1 MAVKAFDLKQV
12 RITDGPFKH
21 AMELN
26 MEYLLQLEPNKL
38 LARYREYAGL
48 EPKAS
53 NYNGWE
59 EQGISGHTL
68 GHYLSAC
75 SQMAAATG
83 DSRFI
88 DRTAYIVAELAQCQ
102 EADGTG
108 LISGIP
114 RGKAIFQ
121 EVKEGE
127 IYSQGFDLNG
137 GWVPLYTMH
146 KVFAGLRDAYL
157 YTGNEQALA
166 VETKLGLWLEDM
178 VKDLSEEQMDE
189 LLKCE
194 FGGMAE
200 VLADLA
206 VHTGDRH
213 FFALSERFYHKE
225 VLDPLAAKKDALAG
239 KHANTQ
245 IPKVVAAARQYEISG
260 KETYKEISEYF
271 WNTVVHEHSYV
282 IGGNSLNEHF
292 GEAGKQNER
301 LGENT
306 CETCN
311 SYNMLKLT
319 KHLFRWKP
327 TAEEG
332 DYYERALYNHILA
345 SQHPGD
351 GSVCYFVSLDMGGH
365 KKYNSKFDSFTCC
378 VGSGMENHASH
389 GNAIYFHDDSKLYI
403 NQYIPSRL
411 EWKEM
416 GVVVEQKTAYPKN
429 GSIRIEISS
438 SADKAF
444 TLTLRHPYWAEK
456 GMSIS
461 VNGEDY
467 QHETKPASLIEIARV
482 WKDGDVLEID
492 IPMTL
497 RKEAILDNP
506 NRVAFLYGPIVLA
519 GDLGEI
525 SDAQKTK
532 DLLFTPVLVADNSPL
547 QHISKISE
555 EAFTLEGIGN
565 PRDVELKPFYL
576 LHDRSATVYWDVF
589 TKAEWAEAEKSYKE
603 AIQKEQELEARSI
616 DFVQPGEMQPERDH
630 QFTGEHVGIGT
641 VSNRKYRDTW
651 PNGHFSFA
659 LKVLQ
664 DQQNSL
670 IVAYTKKEW
679 ESMQGFD
686 VLANDTVLREGK
698 QEWEEMNQFVY
709 IKYTLPE
716 SAVTEG
722 NTRITFRA
730 HAEKRVPKVF
740 ELRTV
745 MG

>member
-1 MAVKAFDLKQV
+1 
-12 RITDGPFKH
+12 
-21 AMELN
+21 
-26 MEYLLQLEPNKL
+26 
-38 LARYREYAGL
+38 
-48 EPKAS
+48 
-53 NYNGWE
+53 
-59 EQGISGHTL
+59 
-68 GHYLSAC
+68 
-75 SQMAAATG
+75 
-83 DSRFI
+83 
-88 DRTAYIVAELAQCQ
+88 YIVEELALCQ

-121 EVKEGE
+121 EVKEGK

-157 YTGNEQALA
+157 HTDNEKALA

-206 VHTGDRH
+206 VHTGEMR

-225 VLDPLAAKKDALAG
+225 VLDPLADKKDALAG

-260 KETYKEISEYF
+260 NETYKEISEYF

-292 GEAGKQNER
+292 GEAGKQNDR

-389 GNAIYFHDDSKLYI
+389 GNAIYFHDESKLYI
-403 NQYIPSRL
+403 NQYISSRL

-429 GSIRIEISS
+429 GRIRIEIAA
-438 SADKAF
+438 SA
-444 TLTLRHPYWAEK
+444 
-456 GMSIS
+456 
-461 VNGEDY
+461 
-467 QHETKPASLIEIARV
+467 
-482 WKDGDVLEID
+482 
-492 IPMTL
+492 
-497 RKEAILDNP
+497 
-506 NRVAFLYGPIVLA
+506 
-519 GDLGEI
+519 
-525 SDAQKTK
+525 
-532 DLLFTPVLVADNSPL
+532 
-547 QHISKISE
+547 
-555 EAFTLEGIGN
+555 
-565 PRDVELKPFYL
+565 
-576 LHDRSATVYWDVF
+576 
-589 TKAEWAEAEKSYKE
+589 
-603 AIQKEQELEARSI
+603 
-616 DFVQPGEMQPERDH
+616 
-630 QFTGEHVGIGT
+630 
-641 VSNRKYRDTW
+641 
-651 PNGHFSFA
+651 
-659 LKVLQ
+659 
-664 DQQNSL
+664 
-670 IVAYTKKEW
+670 
-679 ESMQGFD
+679 
-686 VLANDTVLREGK
+686 
-698 QEWEEMNQFVY
+698 
-709 IKYTLPE
+709 
-716 SAVTEG
+716 
-722 NTRITFRA
+722 
-730 HAEKRVPKVF
+730 
-740 ELRTV
+740 
-745 MG
+745 

>member
-1 MAVKAFDLKQV
+1 MTVEAFHLRQV

-26 MEYLLQLEPNKL
+26 RDYLLQLKPDKL
-38 LARYREYAGL
+38 LSRYRQYAGL
-48 EPKAS
+48 EPKADH
-53 NYNGWE
+53 YKGWE

-68 GHYLSAC
+68 GHYISAC
-75 SQMAAATG
+75 SMMAAATG
-83 DSRFI
+83 DSRFNE
-88 DRTAYIVAELAQCQ
+88 RTAYIIDELALCQ
-102 EADGTG
+102 QADGTG
-108 LISGIP
+108 LICGIP
-114 RGKAIFQ
+114 RGKGIFQ
-121 EVKEGE
+121 EVKEGK

-146 KVFAGLRDAYL
+146 KVFAGLRDAYI
-157 YTGNEQALA
+157 YTDNEKALQ
-166 VETKLGLWLEDM
+166 VEIKLGLWLEDM
-178 VKDLSEEQMDE
+178 VRGLSEEQMDE

-206 VHTGDRH
+206 VHTSDDR

-225 VLDPLAAKKDALAG
+225 VLSPLADRRDALAG
-239 KHANTQ
+239 RHANTQ

-260 KETYKEISEYF
+260 NEMYKEISEFF
-271 WNTVVHEHSYV
+271 WDTVVHEHSYV

-292 GEAGKQNER
+292 GEAGKLNDR

-319 KHLFRWKP
+319 KHLFKWKP

-345 SQHPGD
+345 SQNPHD

-389 GNAIYFHDDSKLYI
+389 GNAIYFHDENKLYV

-411 EWKEM
+411 DWDNL
-416 GVVVEQKTAYPKN
+416 GVIVEQKTEYPQN
-429 GSIRIEISS
+429 GRIRIELSCQEE
-438 SADKAF
+438 KAF
-444 TLTLRHPYWAEK
+444 SLYLRYPYWAVS
-456 GMSIS
+456 GMEISI
-461 VNGEDY
+461 NGEQY
-467 QHETKPASLIEIARV
+467 QHDNQPASLIEIERV
-482 WKDGDVLEID
+482 WQEGDVLDIH

-506 NRVAFLYGPIVLA
+506 DRVAFLHGPIVLA

-525 SDAQKTK
+525 SDAQVTK
-532 DLLFTPVLVADNSPL
+532 DLLFTPVLVTDDDPIHAIVATADAEYRL
-547 QHISKISE
+547 D
-555 EAFTLEGIGN
+555 GIGN
-565 PRDVELKPFYL
+565 PRDVKLLPFYL

-589 TKAEWAEAEKSYKE
+589 TKDKWQEAEKAYKE
-603 AIQKEQELEARSI
+603 ALQKEQALQEKTL

-630 QFTGEHVGIGT
+630 QFEGEHVGIGT

-651 PNGHFSFA
+651 PNGHFRFN
-659 LKVLQ
+659 LTVLPNEN
-664 DQQNSL
+664 NSL
-670 IVAYTKKEW
+670 IAAYTKNEWNSMKE
-679 ESMQGFD
+679 FD
-686 VLANDTVLREGK
+686 VLADDRKLADGK
-698 QEWEEMNQFVY
+698 IEWEEMSQFVY
-709 IKYTLPE
+709 VKYEIPSVATDRI
-716 SAVTEG
+716 S
-722 NTRITFRA
+722 ITFRA
-730 HAEKRVPKVF
+730 HPDKRVPKVF
-740 ELRTV
+740 ELRTIK
-745 MG
+745 G

>member
-1 MAVKAFDLKQV
+1 MAVKAFDLTQV

-38 LARYREYAGL
+38 LSRYREYAGL

-53 NYNGWE
+53 HYNGWE

-75 SQMAAATG
+75 SLMAAATG
-83 DSRFI
+83 DSRFK
-88 DRTAYIVAELAQCQ
+88 DRAAYIVEELALCQ

-121 EVKEGE
+121 EVKEGK

-157 YTGNEQALA
+157 HTDNEKALA

-206 VHTGDRH
+206 VHTGEMR
-213 FFALSERFYHKE
+213 FFALSEKFYHKE
-225 VLDPLAAKKDALAG
+225 VLDPLADKKDALAG

-260 KETYKEISEYF
+260 NETYKEISEYF

-292 GEAGKQNER
+292 GEAGKQNDR

-389 GNAIYFHDDSKLYI
+389 GNAIYFHDESKLYI
-403 NQYIPSRL
+403 NQYISSRL

-429 GSIRIEISS
+429 GRIRIEIAA

-456 GMSIS
+456 GMFIAI
-461 VNGEDY
+461 NGEDY
-467 QHETKPASLIEIARV
+467 HHETKPASLIEIDRA
-482 WKDGDVLEID
+482 WKDGDVLEVD

-525 SDAQKTK
+525 SDAKKTK
-532 DLLFTPVLVADNSPL
+532 DLLFTPVLVADDSPL
-547 QHISKISE
+547 QHISMLSE

-589 TKAEWAEAEKSYKE
+589 TKAEWAEAEKSYKA

-664 DQQNSL
+664 DQENSL

-679 ESMQGFD
+679 ESMHGFD
-686 VLANDTVLREGK
+686 VLANETKLQDGK
-698 QEWEEMNQFVY
+698 LEWEEMNQFVY
-709 IKYTLPE
+709 IKYTLPKNV
-716 SAVTEG
+716 VTEG
-722 NTRITFRA
+722 VTRITFRA
-730 HAEKRVPKVF
+730 QAEKRVPKVF
-740 ELRTV
+740 ELRIV
-745 MG
+745 RD